1 MGAKIRSNFFISKA
15 ERSELQKQ
23 ARKRGISS
31 AELLR
36 RVLDAF
42 LGIPEASVEPVKFKT
57 QPK

>member
-1 MGAKIRSNFFISKA
+1 MEAKIRSNFFISKT

-23 ARKRGISS
+23 ARKRRISS

-42 LGIPEASVEPVKFKT
+42 LGIPEVPAEPIKFKT